1 MGGIC
6 GIVDYDGA
14 RLAATGDRVL
24 QPVLE
29 ALRHRGPD
37 SSGTHFA
44 PPIVLGA
51 TRLAIIDLS
60 DRAAQPM
67 TRPSDSLTLVLDG
80 EIYNYLELRKELESL
95 GEVFRSN
102 SDTEVVL
109 VLYARLGLACLHLLR
124 GKFAF
129 AVWHRQ
135 EQRLFLARDRVG
147 EKPLVYYYNGSV
159 FAFASEIP
167 ALLRLD
173 WIPRRADA
181 AGLHLGLYYVQ
192 PPAPWTAFQDIRR
205 LPPGT
210 WLEVSRN
217 RLRSEPYWSCRF
229 DGAEPFPD
237 LASAAEAVTG
247 CLDET
252 TALMCRSDVPL
263 GATLSGGLDS
273 GSVVASMARTIR
285 GFPTFRVSSGPA
297 ANPAEYRSSEKI
309 ARRYGT
315 QHHQFIPPPSSVSS
329 FDDVVS
335 VFGEPIAMPIVGDAQ
350 HLARQA
356 RPLASVVLTG
366 TGSDELFGGY
376 PDHWVLRRL
385 DRQRSLRRQWASRR
399 PPRIG
404 VRERKRPREDLLS
417 LPAGRVFGALKFPCL
432 RDFAGRG
439 YGPRMKEV
447 ATQHDPADLCERVFV
462 TSGAETLVDGFLAQE
477 LMLLNHYN
485 LISIIAADGMRHSLE
500 FRSPFLDVRM
510 IELAM
515 RIPAR
520 FKIGLDG
527 RTLRGKLV
535 LREAMRG
542 RLPHQ
547 TLWAPDKTGFVGTAP
562 SDRWLHSE
570 SGSQCYRKL
579 TCSALSDLGLFDT
592 QALKELWLLSS
603 LSPDMPAAWLWGV
616 AAIAVWLEHYF

>member
-6 GIVDYDGA
+6 GIVDYEGTH
-14 RLAATGDRVL
+14 LAVSRDRIL
-24 QPVLE
+24 QPIIE

-37 SSGTHFA
+37 SCGTHFA
-44 PPIVLGA
+44 PPAVLGA

-60 DRAAQPM
+60 ERAAQPM
-67 TRPSDSLTLVLDG
+67 THPSDSLTLVLDG
-80 EIYNYLELRKELESL
+80 EIYNYLELRKDLESL

-109 VLYARLGLACLHLLR
+109 SLYARRGPACLHLLR

-147 EKPLVYYYNGSV
+147 EKPLVYYYDGSV

-173 WIPRRADA
+173 WIPRRVDVD
-181 AGLHLGLYYVQ
+181 GLHLGLYYVQ
-192 PPAPWTAFQDIRR
+192 APAPWTAFRDIRR

-210 WLEVSRN
+210 WLEVSRKG
-217 RLRSEPYWSCRF
+217 LRSEPYWSCRF
-229 DGAEPFPD
+229 DGADPFRD
-237 LASAAEAVTG
+237 LASAAEAVAG
-247 CLDET
+247 SLDET

-273 GSVVASMARTIR
+273 GSVVASMSRTNR

-297 ANPAEYRSSEKI
+297 ANPAEYRSSETI
-309 ARRYGT
+309 ARMYGT
-315 QHHQFIPPPSSVSS
+315 QQHQFNPPPESLMS
-329 FDDVVS
+329 FEDVIS
-335 VFGEPIAMPIVGDAQ
+335 VFGEPLAMPIAADAQ

-356 RPLASVVLTG
+356 KPVATVVLTG
-366 TGSDELFGGY
+366 TGGDELFGGY

-385 DRQRSLRRQWASRR
+385 DRQRSLRSQRASQL

-404 VRERKRPREDLLS
+404 ERKHPREDLLA
-417 LPAGRVFGALKFPCL
+417 LPAGGVFGALKFPCL
-432 RDFAGRG
+432 RAFADRA
-439 YGPRMKEV
+439 YGPRMKE
-447 ATQHDPADLCERVFV
+447 AAAHHDPAHLCGRVFEA
-462 TSGAETLVDGFLAQE
+462 SGAETLMEGFLAQE
-477 LMLLNHYN
+477 LMLLNQYN
-485 LISIIAADGMRHSLE
+485 IISIIGADGMRHSVE
-500 FRSPFLDVRM
+500 FRSPFLDVKM

-515 RIPAR
+515 RIPTR
-520 FKIGLDG
+520 FKIGLSG

-542 RLPHQ
+542 RLPLQ
-547 TLWAPDKTGFVGTAP
+547 TLWAPDKTGFVGIAR
-562 SDRWLHSE
+562 SDHWLHGE
-570 SGSQCYRKL
+570 SGSQCGRML
-579 TCSALSDLGLFDT
+579 TSSALSDLGLFDT
-592 QALKELWLLSS
+592 QALQELWLLSA
-603 LSPDMPAAWLWGV
+603 LCEDLPVAWLWGV
-616 AAIAVWLEHYF
+616 ATIAAWLERYF